1 MKLDL
6 DFVRKQF
13 PSFAES
19 SLQNTAHF
27 ENAGGSYMCAQTM
40 SLLDGYYRRCRVQPY
55 HSSPAAQEAGAAM
68 DASYHAL
75 APYLNISADEVYF
88 GPSTSQNTYMLSNAV
103 WGILKQG
110 DEIIVTNQ
118 DHEANSGVWRKL
130 SERGVVVREWKVDPQ
145 TGSLELPVLK
155 SLLSE
160 KTKLVIFPHCSNI
173 LGEIN
178 PVQNICRL
186 VHKVGAKAIVD
197 GVSFAGHGLPDVDA
211 LGADIYLFSLYKVF
225 GPHQGVMVIRRGM
238 ANLLANQSHYFNA
251 DVRDK
256 RLLPAGP
263 DHAQI
268 ATAQGVSHY
277 FDALYQHHF
286 STDCDKI
293 QQADAVRNLLHEAE
307 LETLKKLLDYLNQHP
322 KVRIVGPTEAANR
335 APTIS
340 IIPVGQTPQSLVQ
353 RLGEMGIMAGA
364 GHFYSTRLLGAM
376 GINVDTGVARF
387 SMVHYNSMAD
397 VDLLISSLEQIL

>member
-1 MKLDL
+1 
-6 DFVRKQF
+6 
-13 PSFAES
+13 
-19 SLQNTAHF
+19 
-27 ENAGGSYMCAQTM
+27 MCAQTM
-40 SLLDGYYRRCRVQPY
+40 TRLDDYYHRCRVQPY

-75 APYLNISADEVYF
+75 APYLNIHADEVYF

-103 WGILKQG
+103 WGYLKQG

-130 SERGVVVREWKVDPQ
+130 SERGVIVREWKVDPQ

-178 PVQNICRL
+178 PVQDICHL
-186 VHKVGAKAIVD
+186 AHKVGAKAIVD
-197 GVSFAGHGLPDVDA
+197 GVSFAGHGLPDVAA
-211 LGADIYLFSLYKVF
+211 LAADIYLFSLYKVF
-225 GPHQGVMVIRRGM
+225 GPHQGVMVIRSDM
-238 ANLLANQSHYFNA
+238 ANLLSNQSHYFNA

-256 RLLPAGP
+256 RFLPAGP

-286 STDCDKI
+286 STDCDKT
-293 QQADAVRNLLHEAE
+293 QQAEAVRNLLHQAEQKTLEA
-307 LETLKKLLDYLNQHP
+307 LLDYLNQHP
-322 KVRIVGPTEAANR
+322 KVRVIGPIESANR

-340 IIPVGQTPQSLVQ
+340 IIPLGQTPQSLVQ

-387 SMVHYNSMAD
+387 SMVHYNSMDD